1 MQKPFYKLS
10 VQKVLNKL
18 GANPRKGLTS
28 KEVEKRREKHGFNE
42 LPKKKSFSVFKV
54 ITDQIKSPMIYI
66 LIIAGIIVLAFQDY
80 TDAIVIF
87 GAVFLNTIVGFIQER
102 KASKALARLRE
113 VIKIKADVTR
123 DGQKKEVDQK
133 ELVPG
138 DIVTIETGD
147 KIPADGRIIEAEELR
162 VNESPL
168 TGEWLAQEKQSQ
180 SLSEDTPVPDRTNM
194 LFMGTMVESGSGK
207 MVVAQTGIET
217 EVGQIASMVRETEED
232 KTPLQERLVRFS
244 RKVSYAIGAMA
255 LFIFVGGIVRAHEVL
270 RMFETAVA
278 VAVAAIPE
286 GLPVAMTVILALGM
300 QRILNRKGLV
310 RKLAATETLGSTS
323 VACTDKTL
331 TLTEGKMV
339 PAETFTAGHS
349 VKGEEWSK
357 VFGEQKNEDQELAVT
372 IAALCNEGFVENP
385 SQSKE
390 KWNIK
395 GKPTDRAMLKLGN
408 EVGLEKPRLEG
419 DYPEVDLLSFNSERK
434 YIASLRESDQGQ
446 KLFVS
451 GAPEKLLSLASQVQV
466 EGEVKELNESR
477 KELFVNKLEELT
489 QQGLRVIAVGFKDVQ
504 GKEEVKPEMVDD
516 ITLVGFMGFKDPLR
530 KEAKDAINTCREAG
544 MRPVLVTGDHM
555 LTARAVGEK
564 LNLRTGEENILTG
577 KELER
582 MSTEDL
588 HDKIKDIDIYARVE
602 PRHKLKIVEAWQ
614 DRDEVVAMTGDG
626 VNDAPAL
633 KKANIGVA
641 LGSGTD
647 VAKEV
652 SELVLL
658 NDNFNIMV
666 AAVEEGRAILDN
678 LRKVITYL
686 LSDSFSETIIIGA
699 SIIFGFPLPI
709 AAVQILWINL
719 VEDSLPSIALAFEPK
734 EEGIMK
740 RKPLPK
746 NIPLLTK
753 EMKSIIFIIGILT
766 DLLLLGLFYWLLRTL
781 GVGHLTYIQ
790 TMIFTSLGID
800 SLFYVYS
807 CKTLRKNIW
816 NENIFNNKFLL
827 WGWFIALI
835 TLIMPIY
842 IPVLQSLLG
851 TVALNLSD
859 WAIIFGFGITKLG
872 LIEVAKYYF
881 IVKHQ
886 TDQV

>member
-1 MQKPFYKLS
+1 MAKPFYKLS
-10 VQKVLNKL
+10 AQKVLNKL

-28 KEVEKRREKHGFNE
+28 DEVEKRREKHGSNE
-42 LPKKKSFSVFKV
+42 LPKKKAFSVFK
-54 ITDQIKSPMIYI
+54 IIIDQIKSPMIYI
-66 LIIAGIIVLAFQDY
+66 LIVAGGIVLFFQDY

-87 GAVFLNTIVGFIQER
+87 GAVFLNTIVGYIQER
-102 KASKALARLRE
+102 KASKALARLQD
-113 VIKIKADVTR
+113 VIKIKADVLR
-123 DGQKKEVDQK
+123 DGQKKVVDQK

-138 DIVTIETGD
+138 DIVTVESGD
-147 KIPADGRIIEAEELR
+147 KVPADGRIIEAEELR
-162 VNESPL
+162 VNESAL
-168 TGEWLAQEKQSQ
+168 TGEWLAAEKQEQ
-180 SLSEDTPVPDRTNM
+180 SLDEDTPVPDRTDM
-194 LFMGTMVESGSGK
+194 LFMGTMVESGSAK
-207 MVVAQTGIET
+207 MVVTQTGIKT
-217 EVGQIASMVRETEED
+217 EVGQIASMVRETEEN
-232 KTPLQERLVRFS
+232 KTPLQQRLVRFS
-244 RKVSYAIGAMA
+244 RKVSYFIGVMA
-255 LFIFVGGIVRAHEVL
+255 LFIFLGGVIKSHEVL

-300 QRILNRKGLV
+300 QRILDRKGLV

-349 VKGEEWSK
+349 IKGENWAELFEK
-357 VFGEQKNEDQELAVT
+357 EKNKDQELAVT
-372 IAALCNEGFVENP
+372 IASLCNEGFVENP
-385 SQSKE
+385 EQTKE
-390 KWNIK
+390 KWNVR
-395 GKPTDRAMLKLGN
+395 GKPTDRAMVKLGN

-434 YIASLRESDQGQ
+434 YVASLRESDQDQ

-451 GAPEKLLSLASQVQV
+451 GAPEKLLSLADQVQV

-477 KELFVNKLEELT
+477 KQLFKNKLEELT
-489 QQGLRVIAVGFKDVQ
+489 QQGLRVISVGFKNVE
-504 GKEEVKPEMVDD
+504 GKEEVKPEMVDG
-516 ITLVGFMGFKDPLR
+516 ITLVGFIALKDPLR
-530 KEAKDAINTCREAG
+530 KEAKKAINTCREAG
-544 MRPVLVTGDHM
+544 MRPVVVTGDHL
-555 LTARAVGEK
+555 LTAKAVGEK
-564 LNLRTGEENILTG
+564 LDLRTGDNNILTG
-577 KELER
+577 EELEK
-582 MSTEDL
+582 MSTEEL
-588 HDKIKDIDIYARVE
+588 HEKIKNIDIYARVE

-614 DRDEVVAMTGDG
+614 ERNEVVAMTGDG
-626 VNDAPAL
+626 VNDSPAL
-633 KKANIGVA
+633 KKADIGVA

-699 SIIFGFPLPI
+699 SILLGFPLPI

-734 EEGIMK
+734 EEGIME
-740 RKPLPK
+740 RDPLPK

-753 EMKSIIFIIGILT
+753 EMKSIIFIIGIFT
-766 DLLLLGLFYWLLRTL
+766 DLLLLGLFYWLLRNF
-781 GVGHLTYIQ
+781 GIGHLTYIQ

-800 SLFYVYS
+800 SLFYVFS
-807 CKTLRKNIW
+807 CKTLHRNIW

-827 WGWFIALI
+827 WGWFFALI

-842 IPVLQSLLG
+842 IPVLQDMLG
-851 TVALNLSD
+851 TVPLGIAD

-881 IVKHQ
+881 IANQEV
-886 TDQV
+886 DEV